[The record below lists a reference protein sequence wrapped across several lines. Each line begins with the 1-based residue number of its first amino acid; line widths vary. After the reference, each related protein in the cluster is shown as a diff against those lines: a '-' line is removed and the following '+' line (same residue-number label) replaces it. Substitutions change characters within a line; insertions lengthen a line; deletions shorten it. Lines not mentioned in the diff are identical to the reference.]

1 MKKSEIIAL
10 IEHMAIAHHESEI
23 TWFRYA
29 QDAEDEKTES
39 LYKRFAVEEYH
50 KESALC
56 ELLDKITGI
65 EGHTVG
71 LNERCEYEIQVVI

>member
-10 IEHMAIAHHESEI
+10 IEHMAVAHHESQM
-23 TWFRYA
+23 TWFGYA
-29 QDAEDEKTES
+29 QDAENQKSET
-39 LYKRFAVEEYH
+39 LYKKFAVEEYH

-65 EGHTVG
+65 DGHAVG
-71 LNERCEYEIQVVI
+71 LDERCEYEIQVVI